1 MPAKPLPPNEPCN
14 IGAEGVVVNNWPANE
29 ELLKHCCGHGARSV
43 HRKRHW
49 YSAKSIARSVAIR
62 PRLYFSALAG
72 IAALA
77 VLPRGWPASIRE
89 AVAWDLSAA
98 IYLILAFRVMLTC
111 KGDVLRARA
120 ARQDD
125 SRLVILVII
134 LLAITASFVASV
146 GLLAE
151 AKAVPHRALNLG
163 LAAATILL
171 AWTLTQVVFTLHYAH
186 EYYRPRGGPQAIA
199 EGLDFRGDR
208 NPDYWD
214 FFYFATSFGAAS
226 QTSDVAI
233 LTKPLRRL
241 ATLHTIISFFFNTAV
256 LALTIN
262 LAAAMI

>member
-1 MPAKPLPPNEPCN
+1 VSSL
-14 IGAEGVVVNNWPANE
+14 
-29 ELLKHCCGHGARSV
+29 V

-49 YSAKSIARSVAIR
+49 YSPRSIARSVAIR
-62 PRLYFSALAG
+62 PRVYFSALAG

-77 VLPRGWPASIRE
+77 LVPRDWPASIRE
-89 AVAWDLSAA
+89 AVAWDLSAT
-98 IYLILAFRVMLTC
+98 IYLILALRVMLTS
-111 KGDVLRARA
+111 KGDEIRASA

-125 SRLVILVII
+125 SRVVILVII
-134 LLAITASFVASV
+134 LLAIAVSFVAIV
-146 GLLAE
+146 GLLTE
-151 AKAVPHRALNLG
+151 VKEVPHRTLNLA
-163 LAAATILL
+163 LAATTIIL
-171 AWTLTQVVFTLHYAH
+171 AWTVTQVVFTFHYAH
-186 EYYRPRGGPQAIA
+186 EYYRPSGGPQAFA

-226 QTSDVAI
+226 QTSDVSI

-241 ATLHTIISFFFNTAV
+241 ATLHAIISFFFNTAV

>member
-1 MPAKPLPPNEPCN
+1 MDM
-14 IGAEGVVVNNWPANE
+14 GS
-29 ELLKHCCGHGARSV
+29 SV
-43 HRKRHW
+43 HRKRPW
-49 YSAKSIARSVAIR
+49 YSPKSIARSVAIR

-72 IAALA
+72 VAALA

-111 KGDVLRARA
+111 KGDILRARA

-241 ATLHTIISFFFNTAV
+241 ATLHAIISFFFNTAV

>member
-1 MPAKPLPPNEPCN
+1 MGP
-14 IGAEGVVVNNWPANE
+14 
-29 ELLKHCCGHGARSV
+29 
-43 HRKRHW
+43 
-49 YSAKSIARSVAIR
+49 KSIAALGRHRS
-62 PRLYFSALAG
+62 RLNLSALAG
-72 IAALA
+72 TAALA
-77 VLPRGWPASIRE
+77 LLPRDWPASIRE

-111 KGDVLRARA
+111 KGDVIRARA

-125 SRLVILVII
+125 SRVVILVII
-134 LLAITASFVASV
+134 LLAITASFVAIA

-151 AKAVPHRALNLG
+151 EKAAPHRALNLG
-163 LAAATILL
+163 LAAATIIL
-171 AWTLTQVVFTLHYAH
+171 AWTVTQVVFTLHYAH
-186 EYYRPRGGPQAIA
+186 EYYRPSGGPQAFA

-226 QTSDVAI
+226 QTSDVSI

-241 ATLHTIISFFFNTAV
+241 ATLHAIISFFFNTAV

-262 LAAAMI
+262 LAASMI